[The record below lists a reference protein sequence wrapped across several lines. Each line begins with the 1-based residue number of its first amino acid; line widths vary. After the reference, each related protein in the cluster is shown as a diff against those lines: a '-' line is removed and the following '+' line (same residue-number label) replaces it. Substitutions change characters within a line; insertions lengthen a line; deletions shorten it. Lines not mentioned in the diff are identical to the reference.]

1 MSSSFPIARWLGR
14 GGLLFARV
22 AAFILSLALLAIPLL
37 RPGVQSV
44 SNSLYGPES
53 PLMNS
58 TVVDGIFRPWLTV
71 VLLICMVGYLYFRA
85 RMRPSTRRRLTDL
98 VYLFVVVLL
107 MLAVQVVVYLPALDA
122 PVL

>member
-1 MSSSFPIARWLGR
+1 
-14 GGLLFARV
+14 
-22 AAFILSLALLAIPLL
+22 
-37 RPGVQSV
+37 
-44 SNSLYGPES
+44 
-53 PLMNS
+53 MNS
-58 TVVDGIFRPWLTV
+58 RVVDGIFRPWLTV

-85 RMRPSTRRRLTDL
+85 RMRPSICRRLTDL